1 MGQPGERRELIFVG
15 TVEAVGPPP
24 TVWSGPAAAYQEV
37 RYRVDEAIRGD
48 AEAGPILVLH
58 AVVRNS
64 PTAEPGDV
72 PSLSSWLFG
81 PGARVVVVAV
91 HDTLGPWYAPSVYF
105 GAMPYSPL
113 LVAQLRETAKP
124 SGPPRAVP

>member
-1 MGQPGERRELIFVG
+1 MGQPGERGELIFVG

-24 TVWSGPAAAYQEV
+24 AVWSGPAASYQEV

-48 AEAGPILVLH
+48 AAAGPIIVLH

-72 PSLSSWLFG
+72 PRLSSWLFG
-81 PGARVVVVAV
+81 RGARVVVMAV
-91 HDTLGPWYAPSVYF
+91 HDALGPWYAPSEYF
-105 GAMPYSPL
+105 GAMPYSRL
-113 LVAQLRETAKP
+113 LAEQLRAAAKP
-124 SGPPRAVP
+124 PGSSRAVP